1 MNDKKVLKFV
11 EHRKILFTIPIVIF
25 VVTII
30 FNIIFGTQMAIEFK
44 GGTMLTYSY
53 EGTLDTDAIKSTVE
67 GEGYGAVTVSTGS
80 ALNSSLETVIISFAS
95 SEGLTADRQNE
106 LTDSLQSTYADNNL
120 VLVDS
125 QDVNPSSGLEF
136 FLKCLVAVLF
146 SFVLLVIYIA
156 FRFKR
161 IGGLSAG
168 VFALVALMHDIF
180 IVYAVFVYARFP
192 IDANFMAVVLTT
204 LGNSINNTIVV
215 YDRVRENR
223 TLYGDSLSLRE
234 LVNLSITQSIR
245 RSINTT
251 LTTGF
256 AVLSICVVCAICGV
270 TSIMSFAIP
279 MVVGLIFGT
288 YSSLCIS
295 GPLWVLW
302 QEKFGKGRYTG
313 ADDSG
318 KKTDSKGNKLAST
331 VSPRDSKKLMV

>member
-1 MNDKKVLKFV
+1 MNDKKVIKFI
-11 EHRKILFTIPIVIF
+11 EHRKILFAIPIAIF
-25 VVTII
+25 VITVIV
-30 FNIIFGTQMAIEFK
+30 NIILGLEVAIEFR

-53 EGTLDTDAIKSTVE
+53 TGEIDTAAVQSVVE
-67 GEGYGAVTVSTGS
+67 GEGHGAVNVTVGS
-80 ALNSSLETVIISFAS
+80 ALNSSLETVQISFAS
-95 SEGLTADRQNE
+95 SEGLTADKQTE
-106 LTDSLQSTYADNNL
+106 LTNKLQEQFKDNQL
-120 VLVDS
+120 VLVNS
-125 QDVNPSSGLEF
+125 QDVNPTSGMEF

-156 FRFKR
+156 FRFKK

-168 VFALVALMHDIF
+168 VFALVALVHDIF
-180 IVYAVFVYARFP
+180 MVYAVFVYLRFP

-223 TLYGDSLSLRE
+223 TLYGTSMPLRD
-234 LVNLSITQSIR
+234 LVNLSITQSLK
-245 RSINTT
+245 RSFNTT
-251 LTTGF
+251 ITTGM

-279 MVVGLIFGT
+279 MVIGLIFGT

-302 QEKFGKGRYTG
+302 QEKFGKGYTDKDERKRSDNG
-313 ADDSG
+313 G
-318 KKTDSKGNKLAST
+318 KKATT
-331 VSPRDSKKLMV
+331 VRDPKKLMV